1 MQVVHNHASLTSSIK
16 RGAQSANCDEP
27 TTKYPK
33 TTPDKNEVTQPTHK
47 TDQVNLIYLA
57 HSVLLIYILFTCR
70 WLVLLFC
77 LISSI

>member
-1 MQVVHNHASLTSSIK
+1 MQVVHNHASLTSSNK

-47 TDQVNLIYLA
+47 TDQVNLI
-57 HSVLLIYILFTCR
+57 
-70 WLVLLFC
+70 
-77 LISSI
+77 